1 MSNAKIKA
9 AREANP
15 RIGINGLTVEIAERL
30 NVDIPTAAIVQ
41 REVEVIVWDL
51 SGATQREI
59 NAAIDEAGSQVAA

>member
-1 MSNAKIKA
+1 MNIAKIKA

-15 RIGINGLTVEIAERL
+15 GIGINGLTVEIAERL
-30 NVDIPTAAIVQ
+30 NVDIPTAVIVQ